1 MALAPGIRLGP
12 YEVLSILGTG
22 GMGQVYRARDT
33 RLGRDV
39 ALKLMADAGVQDGPL
54 LTRFEQEARLAGS
67 LNHPNVVVLFDVG
80 RHEGAPYLVT
90 ELLQGETL
98 RQRMEKGPIALDQ
111 ALDWA
116 AQVARGL
123 AAAHAQG
130 VIHRDVKP
138 ENIFI
143 TRAGHVK
150 LLDFGIAKLTEA
162 PRGSWSK
169 QLLDSTAG
177 GSEMT
182 VEGQVFGTPS
192 YMSPEQ
198 VRGEQVDARTDLFS
212 LGAVLHEMVT
222 GERAFPGATA
232 VEIKYAIL
240 HAEPAGL
247 VAGVPLS
254 VVQLVRHC
262 LEKDREE
269 RSQSANDLAF
279 HLEALRAPSGSL
291 LSTGP
296 SGARIS
302 RRWRWPWVLVPLAL
316 ALAAVGGV
324 AIRTGGDGH
333 RHVPPS
339 IRRLTFRNGMVTA
352 ARFAPDARTVFF
364 SASWNGEGER
374 LYSTTTTNPD
384 YNPVGVNDARLAA
397 ISPSGE
403 LAVLLHPR
411 TSRAGLLSVAG
422 TLAVLPGVG
431 GAPREIA
438 EDVTGADWAPDGTRM
453 ALTRQVPGG
462 YRLEFPVGTVVHE
475 SQAPLLH
482 PRVSPDGR
490 TLVFVERER
499 PEDAKGGLVLLEP
512 GKQKRVLLSGWEE
525 LTDVA
530 WTPGGDELWFSGLR
544 SGVLEHPSLWAV
556 SLRGDIRLLHP
567 ATSDLILEDV
577 GRDGRA
583 LAREGQSS
591 GDIGALKLPSGK
603 VEAHLAWFDAPRVA
617 GISADGSAL
626 LVDESGDAATAFGV
640 TSGGGPS
647 WAFLQQTS
655 GAPAIR
661 LGPGAPRALSADGR
675 TALVFDNAEPG
686 RIWLLPTGVGLRRYV
701 DFAGLSF
708 VPLWSS
714 FLPGAQQAVVPVEGA
729 DGIRGHLVDFQ
740 SGQSRVLTP
749 PIRRWGPVSPD
760 GRFLAAVPMDGPP
773 TAFPTGAGPPA
784 HPLRGVGAEEALIAW
799 IDRGLLVSPD
809 LPPGLPARP
818 PIRLFRV
825 DPNSGARQLLATLGA
840 AEAPGADVIPSS
852 IVATPDG
859 QTIAYSY
866 FRATN
871 RLFLFDFHLPVA
883 ARVAK
888 Q

>member
-12 YEVLSILGTG
+12 YEVLSILGAG
-22 GMGQVYRARDT
+22 GMGQVYKARDT

-39 ALKLMADAGVQDGPL
+39 ALKLMADAAVADGPL

-67 LNHPNVVVLFDVG
+67 LNHPNVLVVFDVG

-90 ELLQGETL
+90 ELLHGETL
-98 RQRMEKGPIALDQ
+98 RGRLEKGPIAVDQ

-116 AQVARGL
+116 TQIAHGL

-130 VIHRDVKP
+130 VVHRDVKP

-150 LLDFGIAKLTEA
+150 LLDFGIAKLTEG
-162 PRGSWSK
+162 PRGPWSK
-169 QLLDSTAG
+169 EMLESTAA
-177 GSEMT
+177 GSELT
-182 VEGQVFGTPS
+182 VEGQVVGTPS

-198 VRGEQVDARTDLFS
+198 VRGEPVDARTDLFS
-212 LGAVLHEMVT
+212 LGAVLQEMLT
-222 GERAFPGATA
+222 GERAFPGSAA
-232 VEIKYAIL
+232 VEVKYAIL
-240 HAEPAGL
+240 HSEPAAPSIAL
-247 VAGVPLS
+247 PLP
-254 VVQLVRHC
+254 VLQLVRHC
-262 LEKDREE
+262 LEKDREK
-269 RSQSANDLAF
+269 RFQTATDLAF
-279 HLEALRAPSGSL
+279 HLDALRTPSGSMVATRPGRRTPFSRWLWIL
-291 LSTGP
+291 LP
-296 SGARIS
+296 
-302 RRWRWPWVLVPLAL
+302 L
-316 ALAAVGGV
+316 ALAAVVGV
-324 AIRTGGDGH
+324 AVRT
-333 RHVPPS
+333 RVEPPRQVPPS
-339 IRRLTFRNGMVTA
+339 IRRLTFRSGMVTS

-364 SASWNGEGER
+364 SASWNSERER

-411 TSRAGLLSVAG
+411 TSRAGLSSVAG

-431 GAPREIA
+431 GAPREVT
-438 EDVTGADWAPDGTRM
+438 EDVISADWTPDGRRM
-453 ALTRQVPGG
+453 AITRQTQTG
-462 YRLEFPVGTVVHE
+462 YRLELPVGTVVLE
-475 SQAPLLH
+475 GQTPLLH
-482 PRVSPDGR
+482 VRISPDGR
-490 TLVFVERER
+490 TLAFVERER
-499 PEDAKGGLVLLEP
+499 PDDAKGALVLLEP
-512 GKQKRVLLSGWEE
+512 GKPKRVLLHGWEE

-544 SGVLEHPSLWAV
+544 SGMLEHPSLWAV
-556 SLRGDIRLLHP
+556 SLEGVVRLLHP

-591 GDIGALKLPSGK
+591 GDVGVLKVGSGK
-603 VEAHLAWFDAPRVA
+603 VEPHLAWFDAPRVA

-626 LVDESGDAATAFGV
+626 LVDESGDAATTFGV

-675 TALVFDNAEPG
+675 TALVFDNENPA
-686 RIWLLPTGVGLRRYV
+686 RIWLLPTGVGQRRHV

-708 VPLWSS
+708 VPWWSA
-714 FLPGAQQAVVPVEGA
+714 FLPGAQSAVVPVEGT
-729 DGIRGHLVDFQ
+729 DGIRGHLVEFQ
-740 SGQSRVLTP
+740 SGRNRSLTP
-749 PIRRWGPVSPD
+749 PLRRWGPVSPD
-760 GRFLAAVPMDGPP
+760 GRFLAAVPIDGKPM
-773 TAFPTGAGPPA
+773 AFPTGAGATA
-784 HPLRGVGAEEALIAW
+784 HPLVGIGDEEALIAW
-799 IDRGLLVSPD
+799 TDRGLLVSPD
-809 LPPGLPARP
+809 MPPGLPARP
-818 PIRLFRV
+818 PIRIFRV
-825 DPNSGARQLLATLGA
+825 DPTSGAHQLLATLGPG
-840 AEAPGADVIPSS
+840 EAPGADTVASM
-852 IVATPDG
+852 VATPDA

-871 RLFLFDFHLPVA
+871 RLFLFDFHAPTGTRA
-883 ARVAK
+883 ATR
-888 Q
+888 